1 MVVVAPVAIMAGKKA
16 ADNPAASLF
25 LAVRVGAVLVQGLK
39 KLPGFGIDLL
49 GNIPGVAPV
58 KAAYVAGREAVVDVW
73 ETEGDLLEGFETI
86 TQDQDPLGKQFFGDF
101 SGYNLWGIGRQ
112 ARNID
117 RDSVPNPMQFD
128 LIEKGL
134 MNYLRHLGHAASE
147 AGDVMLVIQGVS
159 TESPEQHHRFACLFS
174 GTIGTPRSA
183 M

>member
-25 LAVRVGAVLVQGLK
+25 MVILIGAVLVQGLK

-58 KAAYVAGREAVVDVW
+58 KAAYVASRDAVVDVW

-101 SGYNLWGIGRQ
+101 SGYLGPDDEEEFGFWQTGYRG
-112 ARNID
+112 ART
-117 RDSVPNPMQFD
+117 
-128 LIEKGL
+128 GL
-134 MNYLRHLGHAASE
+134 FTGLR
-147 AGDVMLVIQGVS
+147 
-159 TESPEQHHRFACLFS
+159 SPWA
-174 GTIGTPRSA
+174 PW
-183 M
+183 